1 MQGEAESGDMLSGVS
16 TSGIPS
22 TYSLQGVLPNGS
34 TTELLPTV
42 SVAGIVDEAFRG
54 FVENI
59 ASALPKLLT
68 GIVFLALSYVVIKLI
83 MAVVQVVLRR
93 SFRGQPI
100 YVQLGSTI
108 VQIFLWFG
116 VLLSFLSAVG
126 LGPIAAS
133 LGTASGFLALGVAY
147 ALSDMIEDAVAGVYL
162 LRDPDFNVGDT
173 VTAAE
178 TTGTIEAI
186 ELRKTRFSVGD
197 DTVVRANAAVEAKWT
212 LFSDESESDVVESA

>member
-1 MQGEAESGDMLSGVS
+1 MQGREESRGMLSGVS
-16 TSGIPS
+16 TTVIRS
-22 TYSLQGVLPNGS
+22 TYPPLDGLLNVS
-34 TTELLPTV
+34 TTELLPIV
-42 SVAGIVDEAFRG
+42 SVAGIIDEAFRG
-54 FVENI
+54 FLADV
-59 ASALPKLLT
+59 ASALPKLLS
-68 GIVFLALSYVVIKLI
+68 GVVFLSLSYVAIRFI
-83 MAVVQVVLRR
+83 MVVVRTVLQR

-108 VQIFLWFG
+108 VKVFLWFG

-147 ALSDMIEDAVAGVYL
+147 ALSDMIEDVVAGVYL

-173 VTAAE
+173 VTAAD

-212 LFSDESESDVVESA
+212 LLSNEPQSEVVESA

>member
-1 MQGEAESGDMLSGVS
+1 MLSGVS
-16 TSGIPS
+16 TSGIRS
-22 TYSLQGVLPNGS
+22 TYSLLDVLPHVS
-34 TTELLPTV
+34 TTELLPTI
-42 SVAGIVDEAFRG
+42 SVAGIVDETFQG
-54 FVENI
+54 FLANI

-83 MAVVQVVLRR
+83 MLVVRAVLRR
-93 SFRGQPI
+93 TFRDQPI
-100 YVQLGSTI
+100 YVQLGGTI

-173 VTAAE
+173 VTAAD
-178 TTGTIEAI
+178 TTGTIESI

-197 DTVVRANAAVEAKWT
+197 DTVVRANAAVESKWT
-212 LFSDESESDVVESA
+212 LLSEESESEVVESA